1 MLKIFT
7 VRYSEKTENFPDQQ
21 MSDFLA
27 NGYVR
32 WRLPD
37 EDELSRC
44 LW

>member
-27 NGYVR
+27 DKEVR
-32 WRLPD
+32 RRFPD
-37 EDELSRC
+37 EDETSRC
-44 LW
+44 L